1 MKGFFQ
7 HLGELAGHHPMD
19 EAFLANIA
27 ERVRTRCMAVPTQAF
42 NRIGAERA
50 IEDAARTAIVE
61 VFLEE
66 FPDAIRPLRV
76 TAKWPFAECWI
87 IEDEAIIKYSFSPET
102 DALMG
107 GIACDPIRIVVRRS
121 PPGLVKRMVSAFKR
135 AKADE
140 MAPTGTPDGRPELK
154 LSRPASPPRPAP
166 TRSTAPPAP
175 QKPTTKPPSKPVPP
189 PSASV
194 PKATVK
200 R

>member
-1 MKGFFQ
+1 
-7 HLGELAGHHPMD
+7 MD

-27 ERVRTRCMAVPTQAF
+27 ERVRTRCQAVPTQAF

-140 MAPTGTPDGRPELK
+140 MAPVGTPDGRPELK
-154 LSRPASPPRPAP
+154 LTKPGAEKQAFRGQSGEKPIDRKAVTVAPKSAGPPPQKAATKPTPSPTTPPRAAPA
-166 TRSTAPPAP
+166 R
-175 QKPTTKPPSKPVPP
+175 
-189 PSASV
+189 
-194 PKATVK
+194 K
-200 R
+200 RTLS